1 MVTIIK
7 KTKQKA
13 IETKNIIFDSAL
25 KVFGKKGFSS
35 TTLDDIAKEAGISR
49 GAIYWNF
56 KNKQDLYVCLLK
68 EYFNDNFY
76 ENLKYNDQSNKDPIN
91 AIKEYMYNY
100 FKILINNEDTRKYM
114 EILRYKT
121 EVKTDIGEVLKV
133 EQEIDLKI
141 KEELS
146 KLIKLAIEA
155 GKIRDDINED
165 VISMSALSYLNGI
178 EDSWLINPEAFAL
191 EAYLDNL
198 IDIFIDGIVKN
209 NKPSSKLK

>member
-25 KVFGKKGFSS
+25 KVFEKKGYSS
-35 TTLDDIAKEAGISR
+35 TTLEDIAKEAGISR

-76 ENLKYNDQSNKDPIN
+76 ENLKYNDQSNKDPVA
-91 AIKEYMYNY
+91 AIREYMYSY
-100 FKILINNEDTRKYM
+100 FKILINNEETRKYM

-146 KLIKLAIEA
+146 KLIRLGIEA
-155 GKIRDDINED
+155 GKIRNDISEN

-209 NKPSSKLK
+209 TEPSSKLK

>member
-25 KVFGKKGFSS
+25 KVFEKKGFSS
-35 TTLDDIAKEAGISR
+35 TTLEDIAKEAGISR

-76 ENLKYNDQSNKDPIN
+76 ENLKYNDKSNKDPVA
-91 AIKEYMYNY
+91 AIREYMYNY
-100 FKILINNEDTRKYM
+100 FKILINNEETRKYM

-121 EVKTDIGEVLKV
+121 EVKTDIGEVLRV

-146 KLIKLAIEA
+146 KLIRLGIEA
-155 GKIRDDINED
+155 GKIRNDIAEG

>member
-1 MVTIIK
+1 MVTAIR

-25 KVFGKKGFSS
+25 KVFWEKGFSS
-35 TTLDDIAKEAGISR
+35 TTLEDIAKEAGISR

-76 ENLKYNDQSNKDPIN
+76 ENLKYNDESNKDPVA
-91 AIKEYMYNY
+91 AIRDYMYGY
-100 FKILINNEDTRKYM
+100 FKILINDEKARKYM

-121 EVKTDIGEVLKV
+121 EIKTDISEVLKV
-133 EQEIDLKI
+133 EQEMDLKI

-146 KLIKLAIEA
+146 KLIERGIEA
-155 GKIRDDINED
+155 NEIRNDIDKD

-191 EAYLDNL
+191 EAHLDNL
-198 IDIFIDGIVKN
+198 IDIFIHGIVK
-209 NKPSSKLK
+209 KQ